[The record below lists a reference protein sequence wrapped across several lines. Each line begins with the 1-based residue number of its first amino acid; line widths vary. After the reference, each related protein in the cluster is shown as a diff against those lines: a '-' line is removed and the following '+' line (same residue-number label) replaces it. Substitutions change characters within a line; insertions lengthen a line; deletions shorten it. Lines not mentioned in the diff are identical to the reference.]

1 MTHESKKL
9 TPWKDKHRQ
18 SFDQLPEPRGPFPN
32 HRQFK
37 PQQSTHNAPSGPTR
51 GKDSA
56 KFEAYWDEAAVTAG
70 LDSGQLLLGQLRINP
85 KNYTEG
91 YTRHSKGD
99 ADIFI
104 PGTRARNRALNGD
117 IVVIRLDPV
126 RSWRVYDA
134 FLPPKATASEA
145 NGNSAG
151 NANNSKDKFV
161 TVGDLLRQ
169 NLTHFREL
177 FKNIR
182 GNLLDDLDDFRDP
195 ENLPGTPAGTLCAAA
210 RLPWWQLIQ
219 RTGRVISIHRRLNC
233 RACVGFLRPI
243 TNTKNSGGDKGQA
256 NDQSDATASKPQQ
269 RQTGDWNFAILSP
282 TDSRVP
288 RIVIPKANCP
298 LDFVRQPET
307 FKLVRFVA
315 RITDWPEDSIFAKG
329 ELLRSFANDSMSCIE
344 AETDR
349 ILVSSGYPYGLES
362 VNTFPEPVESY
373 VTQCLKELQKHQEEE
388 LLRRRDFRDQCV
400 FTIDPRTARDLDDA
414 LHVRILGQDEVKTLE
429 AKGVLGAKY
438 EVGVHIADVTH
449 YVRPDT
455 PLDAEAAQRA
465 TTIYLVQLCV
475 PMLPR
480 SLCEDLCSL
489 HPGSPKL
496 AFSVVFVLTEE
507 AEILTKWF
515 GKTVIR
521 SRAKLSYEDAQG
533 FLDEPDRE
541 WKNTDF
547 PGMEESASA
556 SEICRSVVLLNE
568 LAEKIRSRRFS
579 NGSVQLN
586 QVKPVF
592 SLSPDSGLPMGVS
605 PFILKQANRL
615 IEEWML
621 AANEAVATL
630 LAKRLPT
637 TAFLRRHPPPTAKQ
651 IKEAQSV
658 LSSVGVNI
666 QIGTAGD
673 LQRSLSLLSGSPL
686 DVGWQHSDELAELCA
701 SMLGSIQISEAPSA
715 APAAVTEGSKTKPDS
730 SSLSEEARMLTTLNI
745 LTRCMNLAEYF
756 CLGAVDGDDYQS
768 HYALN
773 MDNYTHFTSPIRR
786 YADVIVH
793 RQLALILA
801 ENAEQAN
808 HTEIATAYRSTC
820 TSNILQN
827 VKELSSIAEYCNA
840 RKQDARRAGEES
852 AELFFTLLVKECG
865 PIQEACSV
873 VGVLSHSFDVLLLSS
888 GLVKRVYLNK
898 LDLKSFEYQAADE
911 DMKNIAGT
919 GTLHLIWNVRNC
931 KDEPDEANGMQA
943 GDGDQRVSEVIPG
956 EMDSNASIS
965 DDGLPNDPAI
975 CRSRKANKKQQ
986 QQQQPTRGTVVG
998 RNASTLNLSTQPPAP
1013 CNCFVSRI
1021 RLFDICRCEV
1031 SVEVSGTA
1039 DTNSCSAEEGG
1050 TSSSNQLPKLLVTML
1065 RPTCS
1070 LCELYR

>member
-1 MTHESKKL
+1 MTHENKKL
-9 TPWKDKHRQ
+9 FPCEDRRRQ
-18 SFDQLPEPRGPFPN
+18 SGDQFPGARGSFPN
-32 HRQFK
+32 RRQFK
-37 PQQSTHNAPSGPTR
+37 QAPHNAPPKPTKGR
-51 GKDSA
+51 DSA
-56 KFEAYWDEAAVTAG
+56 KFETYWDEAAVTAG

-91 YTRHSKGD
+91 YTRHFKGD

-117 IVVIRLDPV
+117 IVVIRLEPV
-126 RSWRVYDA
+126 RNWRVYDA
-134 FLPPKATASEA
+134 FLPPKATESEVSELPVQKA
-145 NGNSAG
+145 GNSNSNGN
-151 NANNSKDKFV
+151 NAKDKFV

-169 NLTHFREL
+169 NPAHFREL
-177 FKNIR
+177 FRNVR
-182 GNLLDDLDDFRDP
+182 GNLLEDLDDVRDP
-195 ENLPGTPAGTLCAAA
+195 ENLPSTSQGTLCAAA

-219 RTGRVISIHRRLNC
+219 RIGRVVSIHRRLNC
-233 RACVGFLRPI
+233 RACVGFLRPMS
-243 TNTKNSGGDKGQA
+243 TQKNSEGEKGQA
-256 NDQSDATASKPQQ
+256 SDHSAVAVPKSQQ
-269 RQTGDWNFAILSP
+269 QQACDWSLAILSP

-288 RIVIPKANCP
+288 RIIIPKSKCP
-298 LDFVRQPET
+298 PDFVRQPES

-329 ELLRSFANDSMSCIE
+329 ELLRSFADSTMGCIE

-349 ILVSSGYPYGLES
+349 ILVSTGFPYGLKS
-362 VNTFPEPVESY
+362 VNTFSESVESY
-373 VTQCLKELQKHQEEE
+373 VKQCLKELEKHQEEE

-414 LHVRILGQDEVKTLE
+414 LHIRILEPDEIEALE
-429 AKGVLGAKY
+429 AKGVRGAMY

-455 PLDAEAAQRA
+455 PLDAEAAARA
-465 TTIYLVQLCV
+465 TTVYLVQLCV

-496 AFSVVFVLTEE
+496 AFSVVFVLTKD

-515 GKTVIR
+515 GRTVIR

-533 FLDEPDRE
+533 FLDEPDRD
-541 WKNTDF
+541 WKNDDF
-547 PGMEESASA
+547 PGMEESTSA
-556 SEICRSVVLLNE
+556 LEICRSVVLLNE

-592 SLSPDSGLPMGVS
+592 SLSPDSGLPIGVA

-621 AANEAVATL
+621 TANEAVATL
-630 LAKRLPT
+630 LAQRLPN
-637 TAFLRRHPPPTAKQ
+637 TAFLRRHPPPTTKQ

-658 LSSVGVNI
+658 LSSVGVDV
-666 QIGTAGD
+666 QVGTAGD
-673 LQRSLSLLSGSPL
+673 LQRSLSLLSGNPL

-701 SMLGSIQISEAPSA
+701 SMLGSVRISEVPSA
-715 APAAVTEGSKTKPDS
+715 AEGNCVKPDS

-756 CLGAVDGDDYQS
+756 CLGAVDDDDCQS

-808 HTEIATAYRSTC
+808 HPEIATAYRSTC
-820 TSNILQN
+820 TSDVLQN

-852 AELFFTLLVKECG
+852 AELFFTILVKECG

-888 GLVKRVYLNK
+888 GLVKRIYLNK
-898 LDLKSFEYQAADE
+898 LDLKSFEYEAAAE
-911 DMKNIAGT
+911 ESTKNIAGT
-919 GTLHLIWNVRNC
+919 GTLHMIWNVRSC
-931 KDEPDEANGMQA
+931 KDDKGEAKGKQT
-943 GDGDQRVSEVIPG
+943 GDGDQGVPEVVPPQVA
-956 EMDSNASIS
+956 SNAASTS

-975 CRSRKANKKQQ
+975 CRSRKVDKKQ
-986 QQQQPTRGTVVG
+986 PKLGTFVG
-998 RNASTLNLSTQPPAP
+998 RDAGRLNSSAQLPAP
-1013 CNCFVSRI
+1013 CDCFVSHI

-1031 SVEVSGTA
+1031 SVEANGTE
-1039 DTNSCSAEEGG
+1039 DSNTQSVEEGG
-1050 TSSSNQLPKLLVTML
+1050 VSSSNQLPKLLVTML

-1070 LCELYR
+1070 LCEFYR